1 MAIDL
6 ALPPFNKWLW
16 RLSCSSSLIGQK
28 TPSSSWCSKKVAL
41 QLLVLP
47 LFVPLPAAS
56 DLPHD
61 PAEHIG
67 HELWPTGHLRVL
79 ACPPLCF
86 LVLRVLSCF
95 FQEFGMGRW
104 LVGLVVGR

>member
-1 MAIDL
+1 M
-6 ALPPFNKWLW
+6 
-16 RLSCSSSLIGQK
+16 
-28 TPSSSWCSKKVAL
+28 
-41 QLLVLP
+41 
-47 LFVPLPAAS
+47 FVPLLAAS

-67 HELWPTGHLRVL
+67 HELWPTGHLHVL

-95 FQEFGMGRW
+95 FQEFGMGWW